1 MDKSINFSDII
12 KDKYLSK
19 FVVDF
24 SEMQILITI
33 GISFLIG
40 LFIFY
45 MYKKTFKGVVYSKS
59 FSISLIM
66 MTCITALM
74 IMAITSNIVL
84 SLGMVGALSI
94 VRFRTAVKDPIDIVF
109 MFWSITIGII
119 VGAGIFKLAILGT
132 LGVGL
137 IIYIVN
143 KINYEDNPYLLV
155 VQVETKDAQKSV
167 VDFLSNKM
175 GKVVV
180 KSKVVNKLG
189 IELTLE
195 VKVRNDE
202 LSLIDEVNDIENV
215 TSAVLLSYNGDYV
228 S

>member
-1 MDKSINFSDII
+1 MGKEINFNDLI
-12 KDKYLSK
+12 KEKYLSQ

-24 SEMQILITI
+24 SEIQIIVTI
-33 GISFLIG
+33 MLSFIIG

-45 MYKKTFKGVVYSKS
+45 IYKKTFKGVVYSKS
-59 FSISLIM
+59 FSVSLIM

-109 MFWSITIGII
+109 MFWSITMGII
-119 VGAGIFKLAILGT
+119 IGAGIFKLATLGT
-132 LGVGL
+132 LVVGG
-137 IIYIVN
+137 IIYITN
-143 KINYEDNPYLLV
+143 KISYEENPYLLV
-155 VQVETKDAQKSV
+155 VQLESDEAEKNVIN
-167 VDFLSNKM
+167 FINSNIKNM
-175 GKVVV
+175 LI
-180 KSKVVNKLG
+180 KSKVINNMG

-195 VKVRNDE
+195 VKVKQN
-202 LSLIDEVNDIENV
+202 EVNIVNRINSMKEVN
-215 TSAVLLSYNGDYV
+215 SAVLLSYNGDYI